1 MVEKDEQRHVLWFD
15 VNHTYNLDKFVDDIA
30 SIIIWGSTQTL
41 AVWEVQNDVEQKLKN
56 NDQFEQVVNDRLAIK
71 FANIIIKLVEIE
83 GCSKMYSSSG
93 SKATSGVT
101 STECRTQKNP

>member
-41 AVWEVQNDVEQKLKN
+41 AVWEVQNDVE
-56 NDQFEQVVNDRLAIK
+56 
-71 FANIIIKLVEIE
+71 
-83 GCSKMYSSSG
+83 
-93 SKATSGVT
+93 
-101 STECRTQKNP
+101 